1 MLLFYHSLLAHIQV
15 EIQAI
20 HTGAVQHS
28 DHNRA
33 VLLLNETAGILDIVA
48 EQAHN
53 IYLLYQ
59 RPLHGRR
66 SHDRSQLA
74 LCSCLGSCLCSCLCS
89 CLGSCLA
96 GPENALISTPPRMT
110 APLTTARVP
119 VTRPPLI

>member
-1 MLLFYHSLLAHIQV
+1 MLLFYHSLLAHIQA

-20 HTGAVQHS
+20 HAGAVQHG

-33 VLLLNETAGILDIVA
+33 VLLLNETTGILDIVA

-53 IYLLYQ
+53 IYRLYQ

-74 LCSCLGSCLCSCLCS
+74 LCSCLCSCLGS

-110 APLTTARVP
+110 APLTTASVP

>member
-1 MLLFYHSLLAHIQV
+1 MLLFYHSLLPHIQV
-15 EIQAI
+15 EIQAN
-20 HTGAVQHS
+20 HADAVQHG

-53 IYLLYQ
+53 IYLLCQ

-66 SHDRSQLA
+66 SHDCNQLA
-74 LCSCLGSCLCSCLCS
+74 LCSCLCS

-96 GPENALISTPPRMT
+96 VPENALISTPPRMT

>member
-15 EIQAI
+15 EIQGI
-20 HTGAVQHS
+20 HTGAVQHG

-33 VLLLNETAGILDIVA
+33 VLLLNETTGILDIVA
-48 EQAHN
+48 EQAQN
-53 IYLLYQ
+53 INLLYQ
-59 RPLHGRR
+59 R
-66 SHDRSQLA
+66 RSQLA
-74 LCSCLGSCLCSCLCS
+74 LCSCLCS
-89 CLGSCLA
+89 CLGSFLA

>member
-20 HTGAVQHS
+20 HADAVQHG

-33 VLLLNETAGILDIVA
+33 VLLLNEAAGILDIVA

-53 IYLLYQ
+53 IYRLYQ

-74 LCSCLGSCLCSCLCS
+74 LCSCLGSCL
-89 CLGSCLA
+89 GSCLA
-96 GPENALISTPPRMT
+96 VPENALISTPPRMT
-110 APLTTARVP
+110 APLTTASVP

>member
-15 EIQAI
+15 EIQAN
-20 HTGAVQHS
+20 HADAVQHG

-33 VLLLNETAGILDIVA
+33 VLLLNEAAGILDIVA

-53 IYLLYQ
+53 IYRLYQ

-74 LCSCLGSCLCSCLCS
+74 LCSCLCS

>member
-20 HTGAVQHS
+20 HAGAVQHG

-33 VLLLNETAGILDIVA
+33 VLLLNKTAGILDIVA

-66 SHDRSQLA
+66 SHDCNQLA
-74 LCSCLGSCLCSCLCS
+74 LCSCLCS

-96 GPENALISTPPRMT
+96 VPENALISTPPRMT

>member
-1 MLLFYHSLLAHIQV
+1 MLLFYHSLLAHIQA

-20 HTGAVQHS
+20 HTAAVQHS
-28 DHNRA
+28 DHNRT
-33 VLLLNETAGILDIVA
+33 VLLLNEAAGILDIVA

-66 SHDRSQLA
+66 SHDRGQFA
-74 LCSCLGSCLCSCLCS
+74 LCS

>member
-20 HTGAVQHS
+20 HADAVQHG

-33 VLLLNETAGILDIVA
+33 VLLLNEAAGILDIVA

-53 IYLLYQ
+53 IYRLYQ

-74 LCSCLGSCLCSCLCS
+74 LCSCLCS

-96 GPENALISTPPRMT
+96 VPENALISTPPRMT
-110 APLTTARVP
+110 APLTTASVP

>member
-33 VLLLNETAGILDIVA
+33 VLLLNEAAGILDIVA

-66 SHDRSQLA
+66 SHDRNQLA
-74 LCSCLGSCLCSCLCS
+74 LCSCL
-89 CLGSCLA
+89 A
-96 GPENALISTPPRMT
+96 VPENALISTPPRMT

>member
-20 HTGAVQHS
+20 HTAAVQHS

-53 IYLLYQ
+53 IYRLYQ

-74 LCSCLGSCLCSCLCS
+74 LCSCLCS

-110 APLTTARVP
+110 APLTTASVP

>member
-20 HTGAVQHS
+20 HADAVQHS
-28 DHNRA
+28 DHNRT
-33 VLLLNETAGILDIVA
+33 VLLLNEAAGILDIVA

-74 LCSCLGSCLCSCLCS
+74 LCSCLCS
-89 CLGSCLA
+89 CLGSCLGSCLA
-96 GPENALISTPPRMT
+96 VPENALISTPPRMT
-110 APLTTARVP
+110 APLTTASVP

>member
-1 MLLFYHSLLAHIQV
+1 MLLFYHSLLAHIQA

-20 HTGAVQHS
+20 HTGAVQHG

-33 VLLLNETAGILDIVA
+33 VLLLNEAAGILDIVA

-53 IYLLYQ
+53 IYRLYQ

-74 LCSCLGSCLCSCLCS
+74 LCSCLCS

-96 GPENALISTPPRMT
+96 VPENALISTPPRMT

>member
-1 MLLFYHSLLAHIQV
+1 MLLFYHSLLAHIQA

-20 HTGAVQHS
+20 HTGAVQHG

-33 VLLLNETAGILDIVA
+33 VLLLNETADILDIVA

-53 IYLLYQ
+53 IYRLYQ

-74 LCSCLGSCLCSCLCS
+74 LCSCLCS

>member
-20 HTGAVQHS
+20 HTGAVQHG

-33 VLLLNETAGILDIVA
+33 VLLLNEAAGILDIVA

-53 IYLLYQ
+53 IYRLYQ

-74 LCSCLGSCLCSCLCS
+74 LCSCLCS

>member
-1 MLLFYHSLLAHIQV
+1 MLLFYHSLLAHIQA
-15 EIQAI
+15 EIQGI

-53 IYLLYQ
+53 IYLPCQ
-59 RPLHGRR
+59 RPHSGRR
-66 SHDRSQLA
+66 SHDCGQLA
-74 LCSCLGSCLCSCLCS
+74 LCSCLCS

-96 GPENALISTPPRMT
+96 VPENALISTPPRMT
-110 APLTTARVP
+110 APLTTASVP

>member
-20 HTGAVQHS
+20 HTGAVQHG

-53 IYLLYQ
+53 IYRLYQ

-74 LCSCLGSCLCSCLCS
+74 LCSCLCS

>member
-53 IYLLYQ
+53 IYRLYQ

-74 LCSCLGSCLCSCLCS
+74 LCSCLCS

>member
-20 HTGAVQHS
+20 HADAVQHG

-33 VLLLNETAGILDIVA
+33 VLLLNETTGILDIVA

-53 IYLLYQ
+53 IYRLYQ

-74 LCSCLGSCLCSCLCS
+74 LCSCLCS
-89 CLGSCLA
+89 CLGSSLA
-96 GPENALISTPPRMT
+96 VPENALISTPPRMT

>member
-53 IYLLYQ
+53 IYRLYQ

-74 LCSCLGSCLCSCLCS
+74 LCSCLGS

>member
-1 MLLFYHSLLAHIQV
+1 MLLFYHSLLAHIQA

-20 HTGAVQHS
+20 HADAVQHS

-33 VLLLNETAGILDIVA
+33 VLLLNETTGILDIVA

-59 RPLHGRR
+59 RPLHDRR

-74 LCSCLGSCLCSCLCS
+74 LCS

>member
-66 SHDRSQLA
+66 SHDCNQLA
-74 LCSCLGSCLCSCLCS
+74 LCSCLCS

-96 GPENALISTPPRMT
+96 VPENALISTPPRMT

>member
-1 MLLFYHSLLAHIQV
+1 MLLFYLSSLAHIQAQ
-15 EIQAI
+15 IQAI
-20 HTGAVQHS
+20 HADAVQHS

-33 VLLLNETAGILDIVA
+33 VLLLNEAAGILDIVA

-74 LCSCLGSCLCSCLCS
+74 LCSCLGSCL
-89 CLGSCLA
+89 GSCLA

-110 APLTTARVP
+110 APLTTASVP

>member
-15 EIQAI
+15 KIQAI
-20 HTGAVQHS
+20 HTGAVQHG

-66 SHDRSQLA
+66 SHDCNQLA
-74 LCSCLGSCLCSCLCS
+74 LCSCLCS

-96 GPENALISTPPRMT
+96 VPENALISTPPRMT

>member
-20 HTGAVQHS
+20 HTAAVQHG

-59 RPLHGRR
+59 RPLHGRQ
-66 SHDRSQLA
+66 SHDCSQLA
-74 LCSCLGSCLCSCLCS
+74 LCSCLCSCLV
-89 CLGSCLA
+89 SCLA

>member
-1 MLLFYHSLLAHIQV
+1 MLLFYHSLLAHIQA

-20 HTGAVQHS
+20 HADAVQHS
-28 DHNRA
+28 DHNRT
-33 VLLLNETAGILDIVA
+33 VLLLNEAAGIPDIVA

-74 LCSCLGSCLCSCLCS
+74 LCSCLGSCL
-89 CLGSCLA
+89 A

-110 APLTTARVP
+110 APLTTASVP

>member
-20 HTGAVQHS
+20 HADAVQHS
-28 DHNRA
+28 DHNRT
-33 VLLLNETAGILDIVA
+33 VLLLNEAAGILDIVA

-53 IYLLYQ
+53 IYLPCQ

-74 LCSCLGSCLCSCLCS
+74 LCSCLCS

-110 APLTTARVP
+110 APLTTASVP

>member
-20 HTGAVQHS
+20 HTAAVQHG

-66 SHDRSQLA
+66 SHDCSQLA
-74 LCSCLGSCLCSCLCS
+74 LCSCLCS

>member
-20 HTGAVQHS
+20 HTGAVQHG

-66 SHDRSQLA
+66 SHDCNQLA
-74 LCSCLGSCLCSCLCS
+74 LCSCLCS

-96 GPENALISTPPRMT
+96 VPENALISTPPRMT
-110 APLTTARVP
+110 APLTTASVP

>member
-20 HTGAVQHS
+20 HAGAVQHG

-33 VLLLNETAGILDIVA
+33 VLLLNEAAGIPDIVA

-53 IYLLYQ
+53 IYRLYQ

-74 LCSCLGSCLCSCLCS
+74 LCSCLSS

-96 GPENALISTPPRMT
+96 VPENALISTPPRMT
-110 APLTTARVP
+110 APLTTASVP

>member
-20 HTGAVQHS
+20 HTAAVQHG

-33 VLLLNETAGILDIVA
+33 VLLLNETTGILDIVA

-53 IYLLYQ
+53 IYRLYQ

-74 LCSCLGSCLCSCLCS
+74 LCSCLCS

-96 GPENALISTPPRMT
+96 VPENALISTPPRMT

>member
-20 HTGAVQHS
+20 HTAAVQHG

-66 SHDRSQLA
+66 SHDCSQLA
-74 LCSCLGSCLCSCLCS
+74 LCSCLCSCLV
-89 CLGSCLA
+89 SCLA

>member
-20 HTGAVQHS
+20 HADAIQHS

-53 IYLLYQ
+53 IYRLYQ

-74 LCSCLGSCLCSCLCS
+74 LCSCLCS
-89 CLGSCLA
+89 CLGSFLA

>member
-33 VLLLNETAGILDIVA
+33 VLLLNEAAGILDIVA

-53 IYLLYQ
+53 IYRLYQ

-74 LCSCLGSCLCSCLCS
+74 LCSCLCS

-110 APLTTARVP
+110 APLTTASVP

>member
-20 HTGAVQHS
+20 HADAVQHG

-33 VLLLNETAGILDIVA
+33 GLLLNEAAGILDIVA

-74 LCSCLGSCLCSCLCS
+74 LCSCLGSCL
-89 CLGSCLA
+89 A

-110 APLTTARVP
+110 APLTTASVP